1 VRSERRGSEERV
13 ASLTESILRRTPAP
27 DEPLNLDSLGHA
39 ELVLA
44 LEKEFGVH
52 LPDDL
57 ATGTVREAAAL
68 VDRARSDGRLRPP
81 LPEGFG
87 RMQTFAADAVGAVVT
102 RYYRLSV
109 RGAASVPRAGPA
121 VLAANHDSLLD
132 IPMLVVASPRPVWFM
147 GKEELFR
154 GPLATMFF
162 HVLGGFSVRR
172 GGHDV
177 AAVRAALEVLRRGR
191 LLGMYPESTRTP
203 ELLPF
208 YPGAA
213 WAAVATGAPLIPVG
227 IRGTLESLPRGSKVP
242 RRSRVTVTFGQRI
255 DVTPEEEPRVRLE
268 RARKITEVLR
278 SEVERLLR

>member
-1 VRSERRGSEERV
+1 MTDRTRDQRVLEAVRSVLGQ
-13 ASLTESILRRTPAP
+13 APAP
-27 DEPLNLDSLGHA
+27 DEPLNLDSLAHA

-44 LEKEFGVH
+44 LEREFRLR
-52 LPDDL
+52 LPDDM

-68 VDRARSDGRLRPP
+68 IDRARSDGRIHLP
-81 LPEGFG
+81 LGQGIG
-87 RMQTFAADAVGAVVT
+87 RLQAFATGAIGTAVL

-109 RGAASVPRAGPA
+109 TGADHVPGTGSG

-132 IPMLVVASPRPVWFM
+132 IPMLVLSSPRPVWFM

-154 GPLATMFF
+154 GALATWFF
-162 HVLGGFSVRR
+162 HVLGGFPVRR

-177 AAVRAALEVLRRGR
+177 AAVKGALEVLRRGH

-213 WAAVATGAPLIPVG
+213 WAAVAAGVPLIPVG
-227 IRGTLESLPRGSKVP
+227 IRGTLEALPRGSKVP
-242 RRSRVTVTFGQRI
+242 RRSKVTVTFGEPI
-255 DVTPEEEPRVRLE
+255 DVAREDDPRARLE

>member
-1 VRSERRGSEERV
+1 VREERPVSEGV
-13 ASLTESILRRTPAP
+13 ASVTARILGRTPGA
-27 DEPLNLDSLGHA
+27 DEPLNLDSLAHA
-39 ELVLA
+39 ELVLG
-44 LEKEFGVH
+44 LEQEFRVR

-68 VDRARSDGRLRPP
+68 VDRARSNGRVHPP
-81 LPEGFG
+81 LPDGIGRFQGFG
-87 RMQTFAADAVGAVVT
+87 AGAISAAVAT
-102 RYYRLSV
+102 YYRLSV
-109 RGAASVPRAGPA
+109 TGAANVPPTGAA

-132 IPMLVVASPRPVWFM
+132 IPMLVLASPRPVWFM
-147 GKEELFR
+147 AKEELFR
-154 GPLATMFF
+154 GPLATWFF
-162 HVLGGFSVRR
+162 HVLGGFPVRR

-177 AAVRAALEVLRRGR
+177 GAVRGALEVLRRGL

-242 RRSRVTVTFGQRI
+242 RRSQVSVTFGEPI
-255 DVTPEEEPRVRLE
+255 DVTREEDPRARLE
-268 RARKITEVLR
+268 RARKTTEVLR
-278 SEVERLLR
+278 SEVERLVR